1 MDELDILKKDWN
13 TTKPDHKKLTVNDIY
28 PMLHKKSSSIV
39 KTLFYISIA
48 ELVFWI
54 IINTI
59 PFFCS
64 PEYKAKL
71 DAIYTNDTLLVTLT
85 IFSYIII
92 GVFIYL
98 LYKSYLSI
106 SVTDSTK
113 KLMESI
119 IKTRKIIKYYV
130 LYNLVMAGSSIM
142 VGFYYALHNDPKIS
156 HQLATAG
163 NTRMLLIIA
172 FLLLITSIFIGVIW
186 LFYKLIYGFLL
197 KRLNRNYKELK
208 KLEI

>member
-54 IINTI
+54 VINNI
-59 PFFCS
+59 SYFCS
-64 PEYKAKL
+64 DEYNEKL
-71 DAIYTNDTLLVTLT
+71 EAVFKNDFLLVGITL
-85 IFSYIII
+85 FSYAIILL
-92 GVFIYL
+92 FIYL
-98 LYKSYLSI
+98 LYKSYKSI
-106 SVTDSTK
+106 SVTDSAK
-113 KLMESI
+113 KLMENI

-130 LYNLVMAGSSIM
+130 LYNLVMAGVSIII
-142 VGFYYALHNDPKIS
+142 GFYFAMHNDPNIS
-156 HQLATAG
+156 HDMATFG
-163 NTRMLLIIA
+163 NKQMLLIIA
-172 FLLLITSIFIGVIW
+172 ILLLCTTVFIGVIW
-186 LFYKLIYGFLL
+186 LFYKLIYGLLL
-197 KRLNRNYKELK
+197 KRLNRNYNEIK